1 MSVSLPPPPQRL
13 RIDVSLAIINIVLL
27 LIFFFLVSGQ
37 MTASNQP
44 ATMDLPETTDLP
56 LDQLPRPILI
66 VTPDGDWTLDG
77 QPVAPDLL
85 GVAVA
90 ALQRPVTLHVL
101 IDRAAPAD
109 TLVTVLR
116 NPALRDIAVR
126 LVTLRHRGGRA

>member
-1 MSVSLPPPPQRL
+1 MTISLPPPRRQL
-13 RIDVSLAIINIVLL
+13 RIDVSLAIVNIVLL

-37 MTASNQP
+37 LTASGQP
-44 ATMDLPETTDLP
+44 PTMELPETTDLP

-66 VTPDGDWTLDG
+66 VAPDGDWTLDG

-90 ALQRPVTLHVL
+90 ALPRPVTLHVL

-109 TLVTVLR
+109 TLVAVLR
-116 NPALRDIAVR
+116 DPALQDIALR
-126 LVTLRHRGGRA
+126 LVTLRHRGDRA

>member
-1 MSVSLPPPPQRL
+1 MSVSLPSRARRL
-13 RIDVSLAIINIVLL
+13 RIDVSLAIVNIVLL

-37 MTASNQP
+37 IGASDRARLP
-44 ATMDLPETTDLP
+44 DLPETTELP

-66 VTPDGDWTLDG
+66 VTPGGDWLLDD

-85 GVAVA
+85 GVALA
-90 ALQRPVTLHVL
+90 QLPQPVTLNVL

-109 TLVTVLR
+109 ALVAVLR
-116 NPALRDIAVR
+116 DPALQGVAVR